1 MFVVKNSKY
10 PIGLDISDTSLKAV
24 QLDRTGDK
32 ISIQALSR
40 IELSEGIIINGE
52 IKNQELFKKNIDA
65 LLLKPKY
72 GFFSTRNVVACLP
85 ETKTYI
91 KLIEIDNTPNPIA
104 DIIEN
109 DMENHIP
116 IPASELYYDWQI
128 IDKNTEKI
136 SVLIGAAPKDI
147 VSQYI
152 SALKFAKFSINALEI
167 ESAAIVR
174 SLLQEES
181 PKYGE
186 KRENNYAIID
196 IGANRASMIIYAKNT
211 IVLAISVP
219 ISGKDVT
226 ERIAKALEIT
236 NDQAEKAKII
246 CGLDKNKAQGI
257 VSDILAGNIK
267 DLNSKIKNALNF
279 FHNHYPALGDINKI
293 ILCGGGAT
301 IKNLSTL
308 IKETHNIE
316 TELGNMSI
324 NIAGLGKILDKEFTE
339 ELSLSLGEADSKD
352 SKTISIKQNTNLVYT
367 TAFGLAMRNV
377 YLDM

>member
-24 QLDRTGDK
+24 QLDRSGDK
-32 ISIQALSR
+32 ISVQALSR
-40 IELSEGIIINGE
+40 IELHDGIIINGE

-72 GFFSTRNVVACLP
+72 GFFSTHNIVACLP

-152 SALKFAKFSINALEI
+152 SALKFAKLSVNALEI
-167 ESAAIVR
+167 ESTAIVR
-174 SLLQEES
+174 SLLKEES
-181 PKYGE
+181 PKYGD

-316 TELGNMSI
+316 TEPGDMSV
-324 NIAGLGKILDKEFTE
+324 NISGLSKIIEKEFTE
-339 ELSLSLGEADSKD
+339 ELSLSLDESNSKD
-352 SKTISIKQNTNLVYT
+352 GKTISIKQNTNLVYA
-367 TAFGLAMRNV
+367 TAFGLAMRNI

>member
-24 QLDRTGDK
+24 QMDRSGDK

-52 IKNQELFKKNIDA
+52 IKNLELFKKNIDT

-72 GFFSTRNVVACLP
+72 GFFSSRNVVACLP

-104 DIIEN
+104 DVIEN

-116 IPASELYYDWQI
+116 ISSSELYFDWQVI
-128 IDKNTEKI
+128 SKNDDKI
-136 SVLIGAAPKDI
+136 SVLIGAAPKNI
-147 VSQYI
+147 VEQYI
-152 SALKFAKFSINALEI
+152 SALKFAKLSINALEI
-167 ESAAIVR
+167 ESSAIVR
-174 SLLQEES
+174 SLLKEES
-181 PKYGE
+181 PKYNE

-211 IVLAISVP
+211 VVLAISVP
-219 ISGKDVT
+219 ISGKEVT

-236 NDQAEKAKII
+236 KEQAEKAKII

-267 DLNSKIKNALNF
+267 DLNNKIKNALNF
-279 FHNHYPALGDINKI
+279 FYSHYPNLGEINKI

-301 IKNLSTL
+301 IKNLSAL
-308 IKETHNIE
+308 IKDTHNIE
-316 TELGNMSI
+316 TEPGNMSV
-324 NIAGLGKILDKEFTE
+324 NIAGLSKIIDKEFTE
-339 ELSLSLGEADSKD
+339 ELSLSLDESDN
-352 SKTISIKQNTNLVYT
+352 KTISIKQNTNLVYT
-367 TAFGLAMRNV
+367 TAFGLAMRNI
-377 YLDM
+377 YLDL